1 VTRQKVEGR
10 ARQAEVGRTCSG
22 AKSEAI
28 STEFSSVVATEM
40 LHGTLRT
47 GTNGVGKARVL

>member
-1 VTRQKVEGR
+1 MTRQKVEGR